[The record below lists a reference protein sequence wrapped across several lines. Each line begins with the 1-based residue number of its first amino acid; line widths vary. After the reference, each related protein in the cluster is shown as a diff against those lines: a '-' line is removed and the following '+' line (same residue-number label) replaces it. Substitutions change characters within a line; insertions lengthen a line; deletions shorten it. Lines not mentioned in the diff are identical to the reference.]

1 VAKATQRKK
10 VPRKRKFGGELDKP
24 IVRPNSLAT
33 ALRLYGKSPE
43 EQAATLRRLE
53 DEIDAAVG
61 RKLLLLAERYGIK
74 IETGHE
80 WRQVCL
86 RLAQECEVA
95 GFRIVEGL
103 DHERPGRPKGS
114 SEIDSF
120 ALFKEVEALKARGK
134 SVANACKI
142 LFKRDPWRSAA
153 SAASLETK
161 YHTYKRRLDAIHR
174 SVTRNEN

>member
-1 VAKATQRKK
+1 M
-10 VPRKRKFGGELDKP
+10 DKP
-24 IVRPNSLAT
+24 IVRPNRPAT

-120 ALFKEVEALKARGK
+120 GGMHADLYDLTGLERDAQCCRDCLVHAIHLLKA
-134 SVANACKI
+134 
-142 LFKRDPWRSAA
+142 L
-153 SAASLETK
+153 
-161 YHTYKRRLDAIHR
+161 
-174 SVTRNEN
+174 RNDR